1 MHDKIRASFRWLLVW
16 LLVISIENVLTNLD
30 NTVETPPVRAI
41 LLRILYCFEKSFS
54 ACFRSCL
61 FLVE

>member
-30 NTVETPPVRAI
+30 NTVETPPVRAKLFFTASNSL
-41 LLRILYCFEKSFS
+41 LLREEF
-54 ACFRSCL
+54 
-61 FLVE
+61 